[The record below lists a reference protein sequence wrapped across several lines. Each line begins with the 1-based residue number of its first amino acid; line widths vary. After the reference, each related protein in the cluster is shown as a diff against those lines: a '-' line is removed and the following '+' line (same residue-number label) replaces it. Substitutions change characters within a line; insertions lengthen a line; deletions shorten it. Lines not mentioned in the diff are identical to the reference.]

1 MNRKKTVV
9 IHIDALRR
17 EFLSV
22 WLLGEYFKKKG
33 YNVLLTSRHS
43 SERILKFLTPDI
55 FISSHVFLL
64 TPIQWKS
71 LTSKGTKVYIN
82 EAEGTNH
89 LHGVSTTYPETYN
102 NQEINYS
109 LFSGIFVWGDFSY
122 NFLIKNRRIS
132 PEKVYLNGSTRQSI
146 LTRPKRKIDNVVV
159 GIISRFEIINPF
171 DNRHSFV
178 NLMNLDPEHPDWKW
192 YYERCAVDSEAFSI
206 ASKLISKLIK
216 LGYYVSMRAH
226 PNESTDSY
234 KLLKKKFGKF
244 FEIDKS
250 LSINEWLNNVSVVV
264 GTTSTAFTEP
274 YLAKIP
280 IISTSKIQNFHYSG
294 DYQFHDNFDLPAYHP
309 KTVDEMFELC
319 TNPELVAKSSK
330 ELDEFLNSFYSLDNK
345 IDPIVKIVD
354 VVSNENENK
363 STKINYT
370 IAKLFLFSLD
380 ALFIIKNLIIN
391 FKEIQIKTNYN
402 YVRFLHKPT
411 SFMKNILKKEI
422 FKNE

>member
-1 MNRKKTVV
+1 MKIKKTVV
-9 IHIDALRR
+9 IHVDALRR
-17 EFLSV
+17 EFLSA

-33 YNVLLTSRHS
+33 YNILLTSRHS
-43 SERILKFLTPDI
+43 SERILKFLKPDI

-64 TPIQWKS
+64 TPMQWKNVI
-71 LTSKGTKVYIN
+71 SKGTKVYIN
-82 EAEGTNH
+82 EAEGTSH

-102 NQEINYS
+102 NQKIDYS
-109 LFSGIFVWGDFSY
+109 LFSAIFVWGDYSY
-122 NFLIKNRRIS
+122 NFLIKNRKIDS
-132 PEKVYLNGSTRQSI
+132 GKVYLNGSTRQSSMS
-146 LTRPKRKIDNVVV
+146 RPKRNTDKLVV

-178 NLMNLDPEHPDWKW
+178 NLMNLDPENPDWKW

-206 ASKLISKLIK
+206 TSKLISKLIK

-244 FEIDKS
+244 FEVDKS

-309 KTVDEMFELC
+309 KTIDEMVELC
-319 TNPELVAKSSK
+319 TNPELAAKSSK
-330 ELDEFLNSFYSLDNK
+330 ELDEFLNSFYSLENK
-345 IDPIVKIVD
+345 TDPIVKIVD
-354 VVSNENENK
+354 VVSNENKNG

-370 IAKLFLFSLD
+370 IAKFFLYVLD
-380 ALFIIKNLIIN
+380 IIFIIKNLIIN
-391 FKEIQIKTNYN
+391 FKEISTKTNYN
-402 YVRFLHKPT
+402 YIRFLHKPT
-411 SFMKNILKKEI
+411 LFMMNILNKKM
-422 FKNE
+422 FKN